1 MVGVA
6 DNARVTRQGAW
17 HLIRQGDILTL
28 SRHLPA
34 RFDVSVSLAMPL
46 QGHGIG
52 RARLAHQVR
61 QDVWRCLRDLRGF
74 RPVVRV
80 ESAGDSVHLTA
91 GGALQDGVP
100 SAALRA
106 RLEGMLRDLLTDPA
120 RQTRWLRHAGG
131 AA

>member
-1 MVGVA
+1 MVEIAGH
-6 DNARVTRQGAW
+6 ARATGRGGW
-17 HLIRQGDILTL
+17 HLVRDGAVVTL

-34 RFDVSVSLAMPL
+34 RFDLSASTVLHLRGGAV
-46 QGHGIG
+46 G

-80 ESAGDSVHLTA
+80 ERVSDSLHLTA
-91 GGALQDGVP
+91 GGALTAGVP
-100 SAALRA
+100 GVALRA
-106 RLEGMLRDLLTDPA
+106 KAQGLLNDLLSDPG
-120 RQTRWLRHAGG
+120 RQARWLRHAGG

>member
-6 DNARVTRQGAW
+6 EDARITRQGAW
-17 HLIRQGDILTL
+17 HLVRDGEVLTL

-34 RFDVSVSLAMPL
+34 RFDVSASLVL
-46 QGHGIG
+46 QGQGRGVG

-61 QDVWRCLRDLRGF
+61 QDVWRRLRDLRGF

-80 ESAGDSVHLTA
+80 VRAGDSMHLTA
-91 GGALQDGVP
+91 GGALQGGVP
-100 SAALRA
+100 AAALRLRVEA
-106 RLEGMLRDLLTDPA
+106 MLYDLLSDPA
-120 RQTRWLRHAGG
+120 RQSRWLRHAGG